1 MALPKVFL
9 DLMKFL
15 DPFIA
20 AAKPYSLKLQA
31 LVRARSIELSALAI
45 EHSIELRALATEYS
59 LQIRAFVARYPKHV
73 TAVLAAVLLGG
84 GGGAFAVANLG
95 PDASKLPVT
104 ILVEALETPHLEAQ
118 VAALE
123 QKTLKLYRNDMTR
136 GSDTAE
142 SLLRRLGL
150 IDAAAANFI
159 RKTPEVRQALLNRS
173 GRNVSVEANEQQQLM
188 TLTTRWLKSDND
200 TQYQRM
206 VITRTAHNQFSVRT
220 DSAPLSA
227 SVRMS
232 GGTVASSLY
241 AASDEARLPDTVTRQ
256 LADVFS
262 GQIDF
267 HRALRKGAVFSV
279 VYETLEAEGEPL
291 RTGRLLSA
299 EIVNGQ
305 KTYDAV
311 WFQEPGQK
319 GAYYTLKGDSL
330 RRAFLASPV
339 PYSRRTSGF
348 GMREHPIFHTQR
360 AHTGVDYAAPTGT
373 AAIAVSDGVVVESG
387 FQGGYGNMVVVQH
400 NPRQSTVYAHLSRI
414 NVRKGQSIKQGD
426 TVGAVGS
433 TGWATGPHLHF
444 EFRIGGRHVDPLT
457 LAQQGSAEPISTALR
472 PQFNQRA
479 QFARSQLMAAAQM
492 RQGNVQ

>member
-1 MALPKVFL
+1 MQKHCLVITNRMNFIKHYL
-9 DLMKFL
+9 TITK
-15 DPFIA
+15 PF
-20 AAKPYSLKLQA
+20 
-31 LVRARSIELSALAI
+31 ALA
-45 EHSIELRALATEYS
+45 LWALAKVHSET
-59 LQIRAFVARYPKHV
+59 LRAFVARHPKHV
-73 TAVLAAVLLGG
+73 TAFVAAVLLGG

-95 PDASKLPVT
+95 PDASNLPVR
-104 ILVEALETPHLEAQ
+104 ILVETLETPNLDQQ

-123 QKTLKLYRNDMTR
+123 QKTLKLYRNDITR
-136 GSDTAE
+136 GTDTAE

-150 IDAAAANFI
+150 VDSVAAAYI

-173 GRNVSVEANEQQQLM
+173 GRNVSVEANEQQQLL

-200 TQYQRM
+200 TQFQRM
-206 VITRTAHNQFSVRT
+206 VITRNDNNQFSVRT
-220 DSAPLSA
+220 DSAPLTA
-227 SVRMS
+227 SVRMT

-241 AASDEARLPDTVTRQ
+241 AASDEARLPDTVTHQ

-291 RTGRLLSA
+291 RAGRLLSA
-299 EIVNGQ
+299 EITNDK

-319 GAYYTLKGDSL
+319 GAYYTMKGDSL
-330 RRAFLASPV
+330 RRAFLASPM

-360 AHTGVDYAAPTGT
+360 AHMGVDYAAPTG
-373 AAIAVSDGVVVESG
+373 APVISVADGVVVESG
-387 FQGGYGNMVVVQH
+387 FQGGFGNMVVVQH
-400 NPRQSTVYAHLSRI
+400 NARQSTVYAHLSKI
-414 NVRKGQSIKQGD
+414 GVRKGQALKQGD
-426 TVGAVGS
+426 NLGAVGS

-444 EFRIGGRHVDPLT
+444 EFRINGRHVDPLT
-457 LAQQGSAEPISTALR
+457 LAQQGSTEPISAALR

-479 QFARSQLMAAAQM
+479 QYARSQLMAAAQM
-492 RQGNVQ
+492 RQSNVQ

>member
-1 MALPKVFL
+1 MAK
-9 DLMKFL
+9 D
-15 DPFIA
+15 
-20 AAKPYSLKLQA
+20 
-31 LVRARSIELSALAI
+31 
-45 EHSIELRALATEYS
+45 HSETLRQL
-59 LQIRAFVARYPKHV
+59 LARYPKHITTV
-73 TAVLAAVLLGG
+73 VAAVLLGG

-95 PDASKLPVT
+95 PDAAKLPVST
-104 ILVEALETPHLEAQ
+104 LVETIQTPNLETQ

-123 QKTLKLYRNDMTR
+123 QLTLKLYRNDITR

-150 IDAAAANFI
+150 VDSAAANYI

-173 GRNVSVEANEQQQLM
+173 GRNVSVEANEQQQML

-200 TQYQRM
+200 SQFQRM
-206 VITRTAHNQFSVRT
+206 VITRSADNKFSVRT
-220 DSAPLSA
+220 DTAPLTA
-227 SVRMS
+227 SVRMA

-241 AASDEARLPDTVTRQ
+241 EASDEARLPDTVTRQ

-299 EIVNGQ
+299 EITNDK

-319 GAYYTLKGDSL
+319 GAYYTMDGDSL

-348 GMREHPIFHTQR
+348 GMRQHPILHTQR

-373 AAIAVSDGVVVESG
+373 PVMSVADGVVSESSY
-387 FQGGYGNMVVVQH
+387 QGAYGNMVVIQH
-400 NPRQSTVYAHLSRI
+400 NANQSTVYAHLSRM
-414 NVRKGQSIKQGD
+414 NVRKGQTIKQGE

-433 TGWATGPHLHF
+433 TGLSTGPHLHF
-444 EFRIGGRHVDPLT
+444 EFRINGRHVDPLT
-457 LAQQGSAEPISTALR
+457 LAQQGSAEPISAAMR
-472 PQFNQRA
+472 PQFKQRT
-479 QFARSQLMAAAQM
+479 QYARSQLMAAAQM

>member
-1 MALPKVFL
+1 MNFITPFL
-9 DLMKFL
+9 TL
-15 DPFIA
+15 
-20 AAKPYSLKLQA
+20 AKAHSKTLQ
-31 LVRARSIELSALAI
+31 
-45 EHSIELRALATEYS
+45 
-59 LQIRAFVARYPKHV
+59 AFVARHPKHV
-73 TAVLAAVLLGG
+73 TALVAAVFLGG

-95 PDASKLPVT
+95 PDAAKLPIRT
-104 ILVEALETPHLEAQ
+104 LVETLEITNLDQQ

-123 QKTLKLYRNDMTR
+123 EKTLKLYRNDITR

-150 IDAAAANFI
+150 VDSAAAAYI
-159 RKTPEVRQALLNRS
+159 RQTPEARQALLNRS
-173 GRNVSVEANEQQQLM
+173 GRNVSVEANEQQQLL
-188 TLTTRWLKSDND
+188 TLTTRWLRSEND
-200 TQYQRM
+200 TRFQRM
-206 VITRTAHNQFSVRT
+206 VITRDDQNNFSVRT
-220 DSAPLSA
+220 DTAPLTA
-227 SVRMS
+227 SVRMT

-241 AASDEARLPDTVTRQ
+241 AASDEARLPDSVTRQ

-291 RTGRLLSA
+291 RAGRLLSA
-299 EIVNGQ
+299 EITNDK

-319 GAYYTLKGDSL
+319 GAYYTMGGDSL
-330 RRAFLASPV
+330 RRAFLASPM

-348 GMREHPIFHTQR
+348 GIREHPIFHTQR
-360 AHTGVDYAAPTGT
+360 AHLGVDYAAPTGT
-373 AAIAVSDGVVVESG
+373 PVISVADGVVVESG
-387 FQGGYGNMVVVQH
+387 FSGGFGNMVVVQH
-400 NPRQSTVYAHLSRI
+400 NARQSTVYAHLSKI
-414 NVRKGQSIKQGD
+414 AVRKGQTIKQGD
-426 TVGAVGS
+426 NLGAVGA

-444 EFRIGGRHVDPLT
+444 EFRINGRHVDPLT
-457 LAQQGSAEPISTALR
+457 LAQQGSSEPISAALR

-479 QFARSQLMAAAQM
+479 QYARSQLMAAAQM

>member
-1 MALPKVFL
+1 MNFF
-9 DLMKFL
+9 DQLMTT
-15 DPFIA
+15 
-20 AAKPYSLKLQA
+20 AKPYSLELLAQA
-31 LVRARSIELSALAI
+31 KA
-45 EHSIELRALATEYS
+45 HSETL
-59 LQIRAFVARYPKHV
+59 RAFVARHPQHV
-73 TAVLAAVLLGG
+73 TAVVAAVLLGG
-84 GGGAFAVANLG
+84 GGGAFAVASLG
-95 PDASKLPVT
+95 PDAANLPVRT
-104 ILVEALETPHLEAQ
+104 LVETLETPNLEAQ

-123 QKTLKLYRNDMTR
+123 QKTLRLYRNDITR
-136 GSDTAE
+136 GTDTPE

-150 IDAAAANFI
+150 VDSAAAAFI
-159 RKTPEVRQALLNRS
+159 RKNPEARQALLNRS
-173 GRNVSVEANEQQQLM
+173 GRNVSVEANEQQQLL

-200 TQYQRM
+200 AQFQRM
-206 VITRTAHNQFSVRT
+206 VITRSNQNTFSVRT
-220 DSAPLSA
+220 DTAPLTA
-227 SVRMS
+227 SVRMA

-299 EIVNGQ
+299 EITNDK
-305 KTYDAV
+305 KTYDAI

-319 GAYYTLKGDSL
+319 GAYYTMKGDSL

-339 PYSRRTSGF
+339 PYSRLTSGF
-348 GMREHPIFHTQR
+348 GSRLHPILQTQR

-373 AAIAVSDGVVVESG
+373 PVISVADGVVTESSY
-387 FQGGYGNMVVVQH
+387 QGAYGNMVVVQH
-400 NPRQSTVYAHLSRI
+400 NARQSTVYAHLSRMQ
-414 NVRKGQSIKQGD
+414 VKRGQSIKQGD
-426 TVGAVGS
+426 VIGAVGT
-433 TGWATGPHLHF
+433 TGLSTGPHLHF

-457 LAQQGSAEPISTALR
+457 LAQQGSAEPISAAVR

-479 QFARSQLMAAAQM
+479 QVARSQLMAAAQM
-492 RQGNVQ
+492 RQGNIQ

>member
-1 MALPKVFL
+1 MNFFNTLMTHTKAYSVAL
-9 DLMKFL
+9 
-15 DPFIA
+15 
-20 AAKPYSLKLQA
+20 QG
-31 LVRARSIELSALAI
+31 
-45 EHSIELRALATEYS
+45 
-59 LQIRAFVARYPKHV
+59 FVARHPKHV
-73 TAVLAAVLLGG
+73 SAVVAAILLGG

-95 PDASKLPVT
+95 PDASNLPVRT
-104 ILVEALETPHLEAQ
+104 LVESLDTPNLASQ

-123 QKTLKLYRNDMTR
+123 QQTLKLYRNDITR

-150 IDAAAANFI
+150 VDSAAATYI
-159 RKTPEVRQALLNRS
+159 RQTPEVRQALLNRS
-173 GRNVSVEANEQQQLM
+173 GRNVSVEANEQQQLL
-188 TLTTRWLKSDND
+188 TLTTRWLKNDND
-200 TQYQRM
+200 NQFQRM
-206 VITRTAHNQFSVRT
+206 VITRSADNKFSVRT
-220 DSAPLSA
+220 DTAPLTA

-232 GGTVASSLY
+232 GGTVSSSLY
-241 AASDEARLPDTVTRQ
+241 EASDEARLPDTVTRQ

-299 EIVNGQ
+299 EITNDQ
-305 KTYDAV
+305 KIYNAV

-330 RRAFLASPV
+330 RRAFLASPM

-360 AHTGVDYAAPTGT
+360 AHMGVDYAAPTG
-373 AAIAVSDGVVVESG
+373 APVISVADGVVVESG
-387 FQGGYGNMVVVQH
+387 FSGGFGNMVTVQH
-400 NPRQSTVYAHLSRI
+400 NARQSTVYAHLSRI

-426 TVGAVGS
+426 TLGAVGS

-444 EFRIGGRHVDPLT
+444 EFRINGRHVDPLT
-457 LAQQGSAEPISTALR
+457 LAQQGSSEPIAAAQR
-472 PQFNQRA
+472 KQFNQRA
-479 QFARSQLMAAAQM
+479 DFARNQLMAAAQM

>member
-1 MALPKVFL
+1 MQKHCRVFT
-9 DLMKFL
+9 DRMNFINRFL
-15 DPFIA
+15 TI
-20 AAKPYSLKLQA
+20 AKPFSL
-31 LVRARSIELSALAI
+31 ELLALAI
-45 EHSIELRALATEYS
+45 AHSQTL
-59 LQIRAFVARYPKHV
+59 RAFVARHPKHV
-73 TAVLAAVLLGG
+73 TAALAVVLLGG

-95 PDASKLPVT
+95 PDASNLPVR
-104 ILVEALETPHLEAQ
+104 ILVENLETPHLEQQ
-118 VAALE
+118 VAELE
-123 QKTLKLYRNDMTR
+123 QKTLKLYRNDITR

-150 IDAAAANFI
+150 LDSAAATYI
-159 RKTPEVRQALLNRS
+159 RQTPEVRQALLNRS
-173 GRNVSVEANEQQQLM
+173 GRSVSVEANEQQQLL
-188 TLTTRWLKSDND
+188 TLTTRWLKNDND
-200 TQYQRM
+200 TQFQRM
-206 VITRTAHNQFSVRT
+206 VITRNANNQFSVRT
-220 DSAPLSA
+220 DSAPLTA
-227 SVRMS
+227 SVRMT

-241 AASDEARLPDTVTRQ
+241 AASDEARLPDSVTRQ

-291 RTGRLLSA
+291 RAGRLLSA
-299 EIVNGQ
+299 EITNDK

-319 GAYYTLKGDSL
+319 GAYYTMGGDSL
-330 RRAFLASPV
+330 RRAFLASPM

-360 AHTGVDYAAPTGT
+360 AHLGVDYAAPTGT
-373 AAIAVSDGVVVESG
+373 PVISVADGVVVESG
-387 FQGGYGNMVVVQH
+387 FSGGFGNMVVVQH
-400 NPRQSTVYAHLSRI
+400 NARQSTVYAHLSKI
-414 NVRKGQSIKQGD
+414 AVRKGQTVKQGD
-426 TVGAVGS
+426 NLGAVGA

-444 EFRIGGRHVDPLT
+444 EFRINGRHVDPLT
-457 LAQQGSAEPISTALR
+457 LAQQGSTEPISAALR

-479 QFARSQLMAAAQM
+479 QYARSQLMAAAQM

>member
-1 MALPKVFL
+1 MTHSQPCSHECWARA
-9 DLMKFL
+9 KFTGQTQRNVL
-15 DPFIA
+15 
-20 AAKPYSLKLQA
+20 
-31 LVRARSIELSALAI
+31 ARP
-45 EHSIELRALATEYS
+45 
-59 LQIRAFVARYPKHV
+59 PKHV
-73 TAVLAAVLLGG
+73 TTVLAAVLLGG

-95 PDASKLPVT
+95 PDASNLPVST
-104 ILVEALETPHLEAQ
+104 LVEPLQTPDLEAQ

-123 QKTLKLYRNDMTR
+123 QQTLKLYRNDITR

-150 IDAAAANFI
+150 VDSAAANYI

-173 GRNVSVEANEQQQLM
+173 GRNVSVEANEQQQLL
-188 TLTTRWLKSDND
+188 TLTTRWLKNDSDS
-200 TQYQRM
+200 QFQRM
-206 VITRTAHNQFSVRT
+206 VITRNDNNQFSVRT
-220 DSAPLSA
+220 DTAPLTA
-227 SVRMS
+227 SVRMA

-299 EIVNGQ
+299 EITNDK

-319 GAYYTLKGDSL
+319 GAYYTMGGDSL

-348 GMREHPIFHTQR
+348 GMRLHPILHTQR

-373 AAIAVSDGVVVESG
+373 PVMSVADGVVTESSY
-387 FQGGYGNMVVVQH
+387 QGAYGNMVVIQH
-400 NPRQSTVYAHLSRI
+400 NASQSTVYAHLSRM
-414 NVRKGQSIKQGD
+414 NVRKGQTIKQGD
-426 TVGAVGS
+426 NIGAVGS
-433 TGWATGPHLHF
+433 TCMSTGLHLHF
-444 EFRIGGRHVDPLT
+444 EFRINGRHVHPLPFAHQC
-457 LAQQGSAEPISTALR
+457 LAEPIS
-472 PQFNQRA
+472 
-479 QFARSQLMAAAQM
+479 
-492 RQGNVQ
+492 

>member
-1 MALPKVFL
+1 
-9 DLMKFL
+9 MKFFNQL
-15 DPFIA
+15 LMT
-20 AAKPYSLKLQA
+20 AKPYSLL
-31 LVRARSIELSALAI
+31 LLALAKAHGQQLWALFMV
-45 EHSIELRALATEYS
+45 HSQSLRVL
-59 LQIRAFVARYPKHV
+59 VARHPQHV
-73 TAVLAAVLLGG
+73 TAAVAAVLLGG

-95 PDASKLPVT
+95 PDASNLPVRT
-104 ILVEALETPHLEAQ
+104 LVETIETPNLEAQ

-123 QKTLKLYRNDMTR
+123 QQTLRLYRNDITR
-136 GSDTAE
+136 GSDTPE

-150 IDAAAANFI
+150 VDSAAAAFI

-173 GRNVSVEANEQQQLM
+173 GRNVSVEANEQQQLL
-188 TLTTRWLKSDND
+188 TLTTRWLKNEND
-200 TQYQRM
+200 AQFQRL
-206 VITRTAHNQFSVRT
+206 VITRSNDNKFSVRT
-220 DSAPLSA
+220 DTAPLTA
-227 SVRMS
+227 SVRMA

-241 AASDEARLPDTVTRQ
+241 AASDEARLPDSVTRQ

-299 EIVNGQ
+299 EITNDK
-305 KTYDAV
+305 KTYDAI
-311 WFQEPGQK
+311 WFQEAGQK
-319 GAYYTLKGDSL
+319 GAYYTMKGDSL

-339 PYSRRTSGF
+339 PYSRLTSGF
-348 GMREHPIFHTQR
+348 GTRFHPILQTQR

-373 AAIAVSDGVVVESG
+373 PVMSVADGVVTESSY
-387 FQGGYGNMVVVQH
+387 QGAYGNMVVIQH
-400 NPRQSTVYAHLSRI
+400 NARQSTVYAHLSRMQ
-414 NVRKGQSIKQGD
+414 VKRGQTIKQGD
-426 TVGAVGS
+426 IIGAVGS
-433 TGWATGPHLHF
+433 TGLSTGPHLHF

-457 LAQQGSAEPISTALR
+457 LAQQGSAEPISAALR

-479 QFARSQLMAAAQM
+479 QVARSQLMAAAQM

>member
-1 MALPKVFL
+1 MNFFDQLMAT
-9 DLMKFL
+9 
-15 DPFIA
+15 
-20 AAKPYSLKLQA
+20 AKPYSLELLAQA
-31 LVRARSIELSALAI
+31 KA
-45 EHSIELRALATEYS
+45 HSQTL
-59 LQIRAFVARYPKHV
+59 RAFVARHPQHV
-73 TAVLAAVLLGG
+73 TAVVAAVLLGG
-84 GGGAFAVANLG
+84 GGGAFAVASLG
-95 PDASKLPVT
+95 PDAANLPVRT
-104 ILVEALETPHLEAQ
+104 LVETLETPNLEAQ

-123 QKTLKLYRNDMTR
+123 QKTLRLYRNDITR
-136 GSDTAE
+136 GTDTPE

-150 IDAAAANFI
+150 VDSAAAAFI
-159 RKTPEVRQALLNRS
+159 RKNPEARQALLNRS
-173 GRNVSVEANEQQQLM
+173 GRNVSVEANEQQQLL

-200 TQYQRM
+200 SQFQRM
-206 VITRTAHNQFSVRT
+206 VITRSAQNTFSVRT
-220 DSAPLSA
+220 DTAPLTA
-227 SVRMS
+227 SVRMA

-299 EIVNGQ
+299 EITNDK
-305 KTYDAV
+305 KTYDAI

-319 GAYYTLKGDSL
+319 GAYYTMKGDSL

-339 PYSRRTSGF
+339 PYSRLTSGF
-348 GMREHPIFHTQR
+348 GTRFHPILQTQR

-373 AAIAVSDGVVVESG
+373 PVISVADGVVTESSY
-387 FQGGYGNMVVVQH
+387 QGAYGNMVVVQH
-400 NPRQSTVYAHLSRI
+400 NARQSTVYAHLSRMQ
-414 NVRKGQSIKQGD
+414 VKRGQSIKQGD
-426 TVGAVGS
+426 VIGAVGT
-433 TGWATGPHLHF
+433 TGLSTGPHLHF

-457 LAQQGSAEPISTALR
+457 LAQQGSAEPISAAVR

-479 QFARSQLMAAAQM
+479 QVARSQLMAAAQM
-492 RQGNVQ
+492 RQGNIQ

>member
-1 MALPKVFL
+1 
-9 DLMKFL
+9 MKFFNQL
-15 DPFIA
+15 LMT
-20 AAKPYSLKLQA
+20 AKPHSLKL
-31 LVRARSIELSALAI
+31 LALAKAHGLQLWALSKD
-45 EHSIELRALATEYS
+45 HSQTLRS
-59 LQIRAFVARYPKHV
+59 FVARHPKHV
-73 TAVLAAVLLGG
+73 TAAVAAVLLGG

-95 PDASKLPVT
+95 PDASNLPVRT
-104 ILVEALETPHLEAQ
+104 LVETLETPNLEAQ

-123 QKTLKLYRNDMTR
+123 QQTLRLYRNDITR
-136 GSDTAE
+136 GTDTPE

-150 IDAAAANFI
+150 VDSAAAAFI
-159 RKTPEVRQALLNRS
+159 RKTPEVRQALLNRA
-173 GRNVSVEANEQQQLM
+173 GRNVSVEANEQQQLL
-188 TLTTRWLKSDND
+188 TLTTRWLKNDND
-200 TQYQRM
+200 AQFQRM
-206 VITRTAHNQFSVRT
+206 VITRSNDNKFSVRT
-220 DSAPLSA
+220 DTAPLTA
-227 SVRMS
+227 SVRMA

-241 AASDEARLPDTVTRQ
+241 AASDEARLPDSVTRQ

-299 EIVNGQ
+299 EITNDK

-319 GAYYTLKGDSL
+319 GAYYTMKGDSL

-339 PYSRRTSGF
+339 PYSRLTSGF
-348 GMREHPIFHTQR
+348 GTRFHPILQTQR

-373 AAIAVSDGVVVESG
+373 PVMSVADGVVTESSY
-387 FQGGYGNMVVVQH
+387 QGAYGNMVVIQH
-400 NPRQSTVYAHLSRI
+400 NARQSTVYAHLSRMQ
-414 NVRKGQSIKQGD
+414 VKRGQTIKQGD
-426 TVGAVGS
+426 IIGAVGS
-433 TGWATGPHLHF
+433 TGLSTGPHLHF

-457 LAQQGSAEPISTALR
+457 LAQQGSAEPISAAVR

-479 QFARSQLMAAAQM
+479 QVARSQLMAAAQM

>member
-1 MALPKVFL
+1 MNFL
-9 DLMKFL
+9 DQLL
-15 DPFIA
+15 TT
-20 AAKPYSLKLQA
+20 AKPYSLELLAQA
-31 LVRARSIELSALAI
+31 KT
-45 EHSIELRALATEYS
+45 HSQTL
-59 LQIRAFVARYPKHV
+59 RAFVARHPKHV
-73 TAVLAAVLLGG
+73 TAVVAAVLLGG

-95 PDASKLPVT
+95 PDAANLPVRT
-104 ILVEALETPHLEAQ
+104 LVETLETPNLEAQ

-123 QKTLKLYRNDMTR
+123 QKTLRLYRNDITR
-136 GSDTAE
+136 GSDTPE
-142 SLLRRLGL
+142 GLLRRLGL
-150 IDAAAANFI
+150 VDSAAATFI
-159 RKTPEVRQALLNRS
+159 RQTPEARQALLNRS
-173 GRNVSVEANEQQQLM
+173 GRNVSVEANEQQQLL
-188 TLTTRWLKSDND
+188 TLTTRWLKNDND
-200 TQYQRM
+200 SQFQRM
-206 VITRTAHNQFSVRT
+206 VITRGANNKFSVRT
-220 DSAPLSA
+220 DTAPLTA

-299 EIVNGQ
+299 EITNDK

-319 GAYYTLKGDSL
+319 GAYYTMSGDSL

-348 GMREHPIFHTQR
+348 GIRQHPIFHTQR

-373 AAIAVSDGVVVESG
+373 PVMTVADGVVVESSY
-387 FQGGYGNMVVVQH
+387 QGAYGNMVVVQH
-400 NPRQSTVYAHLSRI
+400 NARQSTVYAHLSRMQ
-414 NVRKGQSIKQGD
+414 VKRGQTIKQGD
-426 TVGAVGS
+426 IIGAVGT
-433 TGWATGPHLHF
+433 TGLSTGPHLHF

-457 LAQQGSAEPISTALR
+457 LAQQGSAEPISSALR

-479 QFARSQLMAAAQM
+479 QVARSQLMAAAQM
-492 RQGNVQ
+492 RQGNIQ

>member
-1 MALPKVFL
+1 MNFFNQLVTK
-9 DLMKFL
+9 
-15 DPFIA
+15 
-20 AAKPYSLKLQA
+20 AKPYSLVL
-31 LVRARSIELSALAI
+31 LAMAKD
-45 EHSIELRALATEYS
+45 HSETLRQL
-59 LQIRAFVARYPKHV
+59 LARYPKHITTV
-73 TAVLAAVLLGG
+73 VAAVLLGG

-95 PDASKLPVT
+95 PDAAKLPVST
-104 ILVEALETPHLEAQ
+104 LVETIQTPNLETQ

-123 QKTLKLYRNDMTR
+123 QLSLKLYRNDITR

-150 IDAAAANFI
+150 VDSAAANYI

-173 GRNVSVEANEQQQLM
+173 GRNVSVEANEQQQML

-200 TQYQRM
+200 SQFQRM
-206 VITRTAHNQFSVRT
+206 VITRSADNKFSVRT
-220 DSAPLSA
+220 DTAPLTA
-227 SVRMS
+227 SVRMA

-299 EIVNGQ
+299 EITNDK

-319 GAYYTLKGDSL
+319 GAYYTMDGDSL

-348 GMREHPIFHTQR
+348 GMRQHPILHTQR

-373 AAIAVSDGVVVESG
+373 PVMSVADGVVSESSY
-387 FQGGYGNMVVVQH
+387 QGAYGNMVVIQH
-400 NPRQSTVYAHLSRI
+400 NANQSTVYAHLSRM
-414 NVRKGQSIKQGD
+414 NVRKGQTIKQGE

-433 TGWATGPHLHF
+433 TGLSTGPHLHF
-444 EFRIGGRHVDPLT
+444 EFRINGRHVDPLT
-457 LAQQGSAEPISTALR
+457 LAQQGSAEPISAAMR
-472 PQFNQRA
+472 PQFKQRT
-479 QFARSQLMAAAQM
+479 QYARSQLMAAAQM

>member
-1 MALPKVFL
+1 MARIVCPILRADLAFVESNVRALLVISDRMNFFTQFL
-9 DLMKFL
+9 TT
-15 DPFIA
+15 
-20 AAKPYSLKLQA
+20 AKPYSL
-31 LVRARSIELSALAI
+31 ELLDLAKTHSAQ
-45 EHSIELRALATEYS
+45 LRD
-59 LQIRAFVARYPKHV
+59 FVARHPKHV
-73 TAVLAAVLLGG
+73 TALVAAVLLGG

-95 PDASKLPVT
+95 PDASNLPVRT
-104 ILVEALETPHLEAQ
+104 LVETLETPNLDAQ

-123 QKTLKLYRNDMTR
+123 LQTLKLYRNDITR
-136 GSDTAE
+136 STDTAE

-150 IDAAAANFI
+150 VDSAAANFI

-173 GRNVSVEANEQQQLM
+173 GRNVSVEANDQQQLLS
-188 TLTTRWLKSDND
+188 LTTRWLKNDND
-200 TQYQRM
+200 NQFQRM
-206 VITRTAHNQFSVRT
+206 VITRSADNKFSVHT
-220 DSAPLSA
+220 DTAPLTA
-227 SVRMS
+227 SVRMA
-232 GGTVASSLY
+232 GGTVSSSLY
-241 AASDEARLPDTVTRQ
+241 EASDEARLPDTVTRQ

-299 EIVNGQ
+299 EITNDK
-305 KTYDAV
+305 KTYNAV

-330 RRAFLASPV
+330 RRAFLASPM

-360 AHTGVDYAAPTGT
+360 AHMGVDYAAPTG
-373 AAIAVSDGVVVESG
+373 APVISVADGVVVESG
-387 FQGGYGNMVVVQH
+387 FSGGFGNMVTVQH
-400 NPRQSTVYAHLSRI
+400 NGRQSTVYAHLSRI

-426 TVGAVGS
+426 VLGAVGS

-444 EFRIGGRHVDPLT
+444 EFRINGRHVDPLT
-457 LAQQGSAEPISTALR
+457 LAQQGSSEPISAALR

-479 QFARSQLMAAAQM
+479 DFARNQLMAAAQM

>member
-1 MALPKVFL
+1 MNFIKHFL
-9 DLMKFL
+9 T
-15 DPFIA
+15 IT
-20 AAKPYSLKLQA
+20 KPY
-31 LVRARSIELSALAI
+31 ALA
-45 EHSIELRALATEYS
+45 LWALAKAHSET
-59 LQIRAFVARYPKHV
+59 LRAFVARHPKHV
-73 TAVLAAVLLGG
+73 TAALAVVLLGG

-95 PDASKLPVT
+95 PDASNLPVRM
-104 ILVEALETPHLEAQ
+104 LVETLETPNLDQQ

-123 QKTLKLYRNDMTR
+123 QKTLKLYRNDITR
-136 GSDTAE
+136 GTDTAE

-150 IDAAAANFI
+150 VDSVAADFI

-173 GRNVSVEANEQQQLM
+173 GRNLSVEANEQQQLL

-200 TQYQRM
+200 SQFQRM
-206 VITRTAHNQFSVRT
+206 VITRNDNNQFSVRT
-220 DSAPLSA
+220 DSAPLTA
-227 SVRMS
+227 SVRMT

-241 AASDEARLPDTVTRQ
+241 AASDEARLPDSVTRQ

-291 RTGRLLSA
+291 RAGRLLSA
-299 EIVNGQ
+299 EITNDK

-319 GAYYTLKGDSL
+319 GAYYTMSGDSL
-330 RRAFLASPV
+330 RRAFLASPM

-348 GMREHPIFHTQR
+348 GMREHPILQTMR
-360 AHTGVDYAAPTGT
+360 AHMGVDYAAPVGT
-373 AAIAVSDGVVVESG
+373 QVISVADGVVAESG
-387 FQGGYGNMVVVQH
+387 FQGAYGNKVVIQH
-400 NPRQSTVYAHLSRI
+400 NANQSTAYAHLSRI
-414 NVRKGQSIKQGD
+414 SVRKGQTVKQGEI
-426 TVGAVGS
+426 VGAVGS
-433 TGWATGPHLHF
+433 TGLSTGPHLHF
-444 EFRIGGRHVDPLT
+444 EFRINGRHVDPLT
-457 LAQQGSAEPISTALR
+457 LAQQGSAEPISAALR

-479 QFARSQLMAAAQM
+479 EFARSQLMAAAQM